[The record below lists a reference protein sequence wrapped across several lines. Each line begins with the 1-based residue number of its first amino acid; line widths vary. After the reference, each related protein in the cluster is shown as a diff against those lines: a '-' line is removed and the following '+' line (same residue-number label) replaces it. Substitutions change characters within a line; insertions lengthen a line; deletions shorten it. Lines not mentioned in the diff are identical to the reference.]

1 MTEFTEQQ
9 LQEIADV
16 EAIFGTY
23 GNLIHGALDPDLT
36 DFQNQH
42 CIRVMKAGL
51 TAFHD
56 ELAAE
61 YGEQYPLSALAE
73 KIDAGI
79 AHHTINRNR
88 EVTA

>member
-9 LQEIADV
+9 LREIEEV
-16 EAIFGTY
+16 EAIFGSY
-23 GNLIHGALDPDLT
+23 GSLIHGALDPDLT

-51 TAFHD
+51 AAFHD

-61 YGEQYPLSALAE
+61 HGEQYPLEALAE
-73 KIDAGI
+73 KIDSAI
-79 AHHTINRNR
+79 AHHTINR